1 MNINIQLKNKINT
14 ILSDTFFGKNQW
26 HEKLYLLIYYL
37 AWIFYFLSLIGIST
51 FGYEF
56 FDNAQG
62 YLRIYICIFLIIKFN
77 PYSKIWK
84 TKKVT
89 KFDIN
94 IAFHAGLFI
103 LTTTIINSFIGK
115 YLEHLGVKLK
125 GI

>member
-1 MNINIQLKNKINT
+1 MKINTQLKNKINT

-37 AWIFYFLSLIGIST
+37 AWIFYFLSLFGIST
-51 FGYEF
+51 FGYKF
-56 FDNAQG
+56 FNNAQQ

-77 PYSKIWK
+77 PYSKIGK

-115 YLEHLGVKLK
+115 YLQNLGVQLN